1 MPGLCTVCAR
11 HLEQQQAE
19 PLPSGFQQA
28 GPPDAGTTTVRSM
41 AAVQTTTTRIP
52 ASETDRISEGFRR
65 LEAQIALHH
74 DDVLR
79 RLEQN
84 AHHHDRRL
92 AEINLRLDTIDAR
105 LTVLETPQA
114 TPGADADVAAAADG
128 WQDVTPAAADDVA
141 AIVAW

>member
-1 MPGLCTVCAR
+1 
-11 HLEQQQAE
+11 
-19 PLPSGFQQA
+19 
-28 GPPDAGTTTVRSM
+28 M

-52 ASETDRISEGFRR
+52 VLETDRISEGFRR
-65 LEAQIALHH
+65 LEAKMSWHH

-141 AIVAW
+141 AW

>member
-1 MPGLCTVCAR
+1 
-11 HLEQQQAE
+11 
-19 PLPSGFQQA
+19 
-28 GPPDAGTTTVRSM
+28 M

-105 LTVLETPQA
+105 LTVLETQQA

-128 WQDVTPAAADDVA
+128 WQEVTRTDVAPAAADDVA

>member
-1 MPGLCTVCAR
+1 
-11 HLEQQQAE
+11 
-19 PLPSGFQQA
+19 
-28 GPPDAGTTTVRSM
+28 M

-105 LTVLETPQA
+105 LTVLETQQA

-141 AIVAW
+141 AW